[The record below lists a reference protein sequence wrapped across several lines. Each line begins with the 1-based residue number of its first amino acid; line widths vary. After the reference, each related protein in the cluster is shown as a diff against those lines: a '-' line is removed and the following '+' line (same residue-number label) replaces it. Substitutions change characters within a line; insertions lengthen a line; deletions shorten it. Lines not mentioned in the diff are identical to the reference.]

1 MTLNEYRSIVK
12 CNNREKVVLIKFG
25 NFYRCSDDDALI
37 LFYLFNYKLSDKY
50 QTGFPLKNLDK
61 VLYRLKDLNISCV
74 VINTIGEVIYYDI
87 IDNSYSTYLDKS
99 KGHYNYIW
107 GVNVIMEIVKK
118 SLFNDLDNLGKIK
131 DFILNL

>member
-1 MTLNEYRSIVK
+1 MV
-12 CNNREKVVLIKFG
+12 KFG

-37 LFYLFNYKLSDKY
+37 LFYLFNYKLSEKY

-74 VINTIGEVIYYDI
+74 VINTLGEVIYYDV
-87 IDNSYSTYLDKS
+87 IDNNYSAYLDES
-99 KGHYNYIW
+99 KKHYNYIC
-107 GVNVIMEIVKK
+107 GVNVIMEFVKE
-118 SLFNDLDNLGKIK
+118 SLSKDLNNLCKIK